1 MSRNFVQILRN
12 YEKVL
17 RIGREIIRHKEV
29 VSSLPKERLDAE
41 FQNQEDLIESFFINT
56 DLAHDE
62 WRRNKDSVNEYWTG
76 LS

>member
-1 MSRNFVQILRN
+1 MSRSFVQIVRN

-17 RIGREIIRHKEV
+17 RIGMEIIRHKEV
-29 VSSLPKERLDAE
+29 VSSLPKERLDSA
-41 FQNQEDLIESFFINT
+41 FKNQEDLIESFFINT
-56 DLAHDE
+56 DLAHNE